1 MDSNNQ
7 GHEKGQ
13 SEVKR
18 SKKDRRVTD
27 ETVLDGMDRRKSK
40 DQRKESL
47 KDEDPEDKDSG

>member
-47 KDEDPEDKDSG
+47 KDEDPEDKGSD

>member
-13 SEVKR
+13 SKVKR
-18 SKKDRRVTD
+18 PGKDRRVTD
-27 ETVLDGMDRRKSK
+27 ETILAGTDRRKGEN
-40 DQRKESL
+40 RREENL